1 MSLTHQKV
9 MNKEKIKDTR
19 PRARIILKY
28 GEMFELNRHFDLVY
42 NTTKKYI
49 EGRAATPPAKARA
62 KIVREYALNELG
74 AFYEPKK

>member
-1 MSLTHQKV
+1 MPLTHQKI